1 MERVR
6 LSLWDTH
13 HQSSLSSF
21 LEMLLFVLVI
31 TYVHLL
37 TLYADGSNFYKGNSS
52 CLLSNT
58 PADILEDSEN

>member
-13 HQSSLSSF
+13 HQSSF

-37 TLYADGSNFYKGNSS
+37 TLHADGSIFTKDTVVVCSVTHLMIS
-52 CLLSNT
+52 
-58 PADILEDSEN
+58 